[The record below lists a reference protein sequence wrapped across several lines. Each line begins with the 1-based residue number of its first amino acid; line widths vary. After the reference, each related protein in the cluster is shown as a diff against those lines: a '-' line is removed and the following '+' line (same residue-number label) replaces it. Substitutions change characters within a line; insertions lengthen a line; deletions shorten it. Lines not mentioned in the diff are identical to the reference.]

1 MDIDSE
7 KEQEEL
13 KLAYEADR
21 ERRKSGKEDELKAA
35 QDYLAVLLAEIENK
49 NAELEARQEETE
61 ILAEKLDEIERERA
75 QDRNAVADNREK
87 AKKSSFWMMVA
98 VVEGLAIVALL
109 VCSII
114 MYSGLKSDY
123 EELEAQA
130 SKPTIVTPVT
140 PSGTTETS
148 NKPAEQAQTA
158 RYVND
163 LATLA
168 AGIDKRTL
176 GSFNCAVESIDG
188 LEYLVFDNGDI
199 RICYKNEYYLN
210 DKVFRKAI
218 MVERGEK
225 RNVQCFNY
233 NLNAEPKTL
242 VPRQCSIDSKKY
254 YVLTDYIAPGRIP
267 ETMRV
272 IDAGTLNEYNGDN
285 LKSKINELMTIGFS
299 EEGTGLSY
307 APRLLDMK
315 TSKASYRFGIDEVEY
330 NEIIYNEYELPDI
343 DSWFSMEIGDEG
355 INWKTV
361 VKAGSKYYLGELSGS
376 VAFSTDS
383 IYVNGAKFGAYA
395 PANQEDPELNNVII
409 PTEVIPEK
417 YLTVLGRESERYY
430 IAYNDNVEECSYD
443 WNRLNTEN
451 PNDWKYCDET
461 GKELSIRGIDVSK
474 YQADV
479 DWKKVADEGV
489 KFAIVRM
496 GFRGMNEGTLE
507 VDPYFTKNV
516 EGATAAGIDVG
527 VYFFSQAV
535 NEKEALEEADFVLD
549 AIKDYKITYPVIFDT
564 ERVTSFD
571 ARANNI
577 SYAQRTA
584 NTKAFCDRVAEKG
597 YKPMIYA
604 NTKYMLMGIDLEQLA
619 DYDKWFAV
627 YSDKITFPY
636 NFQMLQYSE
645 SGSIPGV
652 TGNVDLNISF
662 VDYAKKEA
670 KN

>member
-61 ILAEKLDEIERERA
+61 VLAEKLDEIERERA
-75 QDRNAVADNREK
+75 QDRNTVADNREK

-148 NKPAEQAQTA
+148 SKPAEQAQTA

-285 LKSKINELMTIGFS
+285 LKSKINALMTIGFS

-507 VDPYFTKNV
+507 VDPYFVKNV